1 MLLIYKHILEEAR
14 DYYRQKD
21 TFAKYLTI
29 DALNVCMRNLDKA
42 HKNNITFNEDYQI
55 DKVYQFNNYYQEVV
69 NDTIELINSYNVLNE
84 EFKNPLDKNKEKKN
98 IDNPKLSK
106 GKPTITTAN
115 NKNVKPDLKLIK
127 KPEDKKKPTVPTVN
141 DIKKTGINISSK
153 LKLAQTKLQKSAA
166 DLQDKEKKLSEK
178 IDIDM
183 LQVQKSAEKALT
195 NNNREAVIKGSLIPS
210 ASRCI
215 KAAIVTGAAWL
226 VSPALAVIGVIG
238 AVGISKKLQKK
249 ERQLILDDIEIE
261 LQMCDKYLKIAEEKN
276 DMKATR
282 NILQTKRSLQRQKQR
297 INYNMGIAFEN
308 VPKVKDSGDN
318 VTESYVMLPNM
329 EVL

>member
-1 MLLIYKHILEEAR
+1 M
-14 DYYRQKD
+14 
-21 TFAKYLTI
+21 
-29 DALNVCMRNLDKA
+29 
-42 HKNNITFNEDYQI
+42 
-55 DKVYQFNNYYQEVV
+55 
-69 NDTIELINSYNVLNE
+69 
-84 EFKNPLDKNKEKKN
+84 
-98 IDNPKLSK
+98 
-106 GKPTITTAN
+106 
-115 NKNVKPDLKLIK
+115 
-127 KPEDKKKPTVPTVN
+127 N

-153 LKLAQTKLQKSAA
+153 LKLAQANLQKSAA

-215 KAAIVTGAAWL
+215 KAAIATGAAWL

-308 VPKVKDSGDN
+308 VPKVKDSGGD

>member
-1 MLLIYKHILEEAR
+1 
-14 DYYRQKD
+14 
-21 TFAKYLTI
+21 
-29 DALNVCMRNLDKA
+29 
-42 HKNNITFNEDYQI
+42 
-55 DKVYQFNNYYQEVV
+55 
-69 NDTIELINSYNVLNE
+69 
-84 EFKNPLDKNKEKKN
+84 
-98 IDNPKLSK
+98 
-106 GKPTITTAN
+106 
-115 NKNVKPDLKLIK
+115 
-127 KPEDKKKPTVPTVN
+127 
-141 DIKKTGINISSK
+141 
-153 LKLAQTKLQKSAA
+153 
-166 DLQDKEKKLSEK
+166 
-178 IDIDM
+178 M

-308 VPKVKDSGDN
+308 VPKVKDSGDD